1 MRILLLGSD
10 TPIGYSLRAFV
21 PPLQRHELIQVP
33 LDATRWTRQRH
44 AKKMLKTAN
53 ADLVLD
59 ARLISLIDR
68 VDALE
73 PADIQRSEWLGMS
86 AAGLNFHYLLLSS
99 SRVFSGD
106 LKRPYRETDRVDA
119 GDELGGILIEAEN
132 QLRALVDSLFVLRL
146 GWVFSGRGPSAFNR
160 ILDRLRDGEDLRV
173 SDNRRDCP
181 VHSAEVAR
189 VAAGVIDQIG
199 VGAPGRGLFHYGSQG
214 DTGYFS
220 FVEAAVACASQFARF
235 GKAQELL
242 VEDATMAHANRSL
255 DCTQIRHQFGIQQ
268 RPWRDFVERA
278 VRRYIQL
285 YCEEVRD

>member
-1 MRILLLGSD
+1 M
-10 TPIGYSLRAFV
+10 
-21 PPLQRHELIQVP
+21 
-33 LDATRWTRQRH
+33 DA
-44 AKKMLKTAN
+44 N
-53 ADLVLD
+53 
-59 ARLISLIDR
+59 
-68 VDALE
+68 
-73 PADIQRSEWLGMS
+73 
-86 AAGLNFHYLLLSS
+86 
-99 SRVFSGD
+99 
-106 LKRPYRETDRVDA
+106 
-119 GDELGGILIEAEN
+119 DELGSLLVAAEN
-132 QLRALVDSLFVLRL
+132 QLRELADSIFVLRL
-146 GWVFSGRGPSAFNR
+146 RPVFGSGPRFQPHTGSPAR
-160 ILDRLRDGEDLRV
+160 RADLRV

-235 GKAQELL
+235 GKSQELL
-242 VEDATMAHANRSL
+242 VEDEAMPRVNRSL

-285 YCEEVRD
+285 YCEENRD